1 MNAVII
7 VAGGSGARMGGA
19 VPKQYMDIGGK
30 PMIIHTMERF
40 LEFDPAIQL
49 VLVRADGHRKIWAR
63 IERDYLPGREISVV
77 GGGDTRF
84 SSVKIGLQQIDDETI
99 VGIHDAVRPLVSR
112 DTIERCYR
120 SAIETGSGIPVVEM
134 DESVRLVRSDRSE
147 PVDRSVLKRVQTPQ
161 VFRSGQIKE
170 AYRLASDQSFTD
182 DATVYESIFEKVSL
196 VKGNP
201 ENIKITRPADLR
213 LASLIL

>member
-1 MNAVII
+1 
-7 VAGGSGARMGGA
+7 MGGA

-30 PMIIHTMERF
+30 PMIIHTLERF
-40 LEFDPAIQL
+40 LEFDPEIQL
-49 VLVRADGHRKIWAR
+49 VLVRAAVHRKIWTR
-63 IERDYLPGREISVV
+63 IERDYLPGHEISVV
-77 GGGDTRF
+77 EGGDTRF
-84 SSVKIGLQQIDDETI
+84 SSVKNGLRQIGDETI

-134 DESVRLVRSDRSE
+134 DESVRLVRPDRSE
-147 PVDRSVLKRVQTPQ
+147 PVDRSVLKKVQTPQ

-170 AYRLASDQSFTD
+170 AYRLAPDQSFTD
-182 DATVYESIFEKVSL
+182 DATVYESLFGKVSL
-196 VKGNP
+196 VEGNP

-213 LASLIL
+213 LASMIL